1 MFRAYVRLKNHL
13 LTFLSCEQVKLSE
26 FSRANLHFTLSTY
39 AWRDNPIEGLQLLNT
54 AENLARDAGSEAVSF
69 LAIVL
74 NMKGVI
80 CRTIGALEDASDS
93 FEEARQIVMNSSDD
107 SEALPAIIDNIA
119 QVFHAKGRKKQA
131 LNLYREALGLR
142 LETEANSDGLIVSLS
157 NIVGLLIEIGEKKEA
172 QCRFNE
178 LINLIQH
185 QEKDKSYSLNCVG
198 VCLKAARFSESL
210 EDVDKAVELSLIA
223 LALGRQIYGHGT
235 RRYLEDALNSI
246 ALWLRI
252 GKIDVL
258 KWFIERSLLVLPE
271 SIRPVFWFNS
281 ACLCIVY
288 GSIEIGISLL
298 RSFDDAYAS
307 TEEELLQAVVKTA
320 RMLVEDNEKNP
331 RDPSFSFFLPRG
343 IQLDW
348 PSDVDFSK
356 AAAVL
361 VDWDTEFDAR
371 VQG

>member
-1 MFRAYVRLKNHL
+1 MI
-13 LTFLSCEQVKLSE
+13 TFLNCEQVELPE
-26 FSRANLHFTLSTY
+26 PTRANLYFTLSTY
-39 AWRDNPIEGLQLLNT
+39 TWRDDLVEGLRLIDRS
-54 AENLARDAGSEAVSF
+54 ENLARDAGSEAASF
-69 LAIVL
+69 LAVVL

-80 CRTIGALEDASDS
+80 YRTLGALEDASDM
-93 FEEARQIVMNSSDD
+93 FKEALQIARNFSDD
-107 SEALPAIIDNIA
+107 TEALPAIIDNGA
-119 QVFHAKGRKKQA
+119 QVLQAKGETETA
-131 LNLYREALGLR
+131 LNLYREALEIR
-142 LETEANSDGLIVSLS
+142 QARSANPDGILTSLS
-157 NIVGLLIEIGEKKEA
+157 NVIGSLIEISETQEA
-172 QCRFNE
+172 QCRFDE
-178 LINLIQH
+178 LINLIQ
-185 QEKDKSYSLNCVG
+185 QQVQDKSYSLNCVA

-258 KWFIERSLLVLPE
+258 EWFIERSLLVLPE

-281 ACLCIVY
+281 ASLCIVY
-288 GSIEIGISLL
+288 GSIEIGVNLL
-298 RSFDDAYAS
+298 RSFEEAYAS

-320 RMLVEDNEKNP
+320 RMLAEDNEKNP
-331 RDPSFSFFLPRG
+331 SDPSSSFFLPRG
-343 IQLDW
+343 VQLDL

-361 VDWDTEFDAR
+361 VNWDTELHAR
-371 VQG
+371 VQVWS